1 MLTYEDKVDLCY
13 LIHDKKHITSGGRVQ
28 AIDNAVLYEG
38 EENNLPL
45 YRGVSEKELNDILNG
60 IELNR
65 YQSFSELKD
74 IAKQFGPYVITILPS
89 NIKSFPLW
97 RWAVK
102 DLCILKSEDIEQY
115 MSTDGDNLQIL
126 YADEREWIIPY
137 GTKLKLV
144 DRDKLIFKI
153 IL

>member
-1 MLTYEDKVDLCY
+1 MLTDDDKIDLCY
-13 LIHDKKHITSGGRVQ
+13 LMHDKKHITLGGRVQ
-28 AIDNAVLYEG
+28 SIDNAVLYEG
-38 EENNLPL
+38 EENNVSL

-74 IAKQFGPYVITILPS
+74 MAEKFGPYVITILPS

-97 RWAVK
+97 QWSIA
-102 DLCILKSEDIEQY
+102 DLCLLKNKNPDQY
-115 MSTDGDNLQIL
+115 ISSDGYNLQIL
-126 YADEREWIIPY
+126 YEEEREWIIPY